1 MIRDDIKTA
10 LVSAMKGGDKEA
22 TQTIRL
28 IQSAIKNRDIELRT
42 AAQAPDDDALITEVL
57 QKMIKQRRES
67 VDLYRKGNREEL
79 AAKEEAEIAVIERFL
94 PAQMDD
100 AEAGAA
106 VQAII
111 AELGASSM
119 KDMGRVMGVVKE
131 RHASSIEPARASAL
145 VRAALVTAMKGG
157 DKAATGTIRLIQSA
171 IKNRDIELRTAT
183 TQPDDDLLVTEVL
196 QKMIKQRRESVDLY
210 RKGNRE
216 ELAAKEE
223 AEIAVIERFLPAQ
236 MDDAEAGAA
245 VQAIIAELGA
255 SSMKDMGRVM
265 GVVKERH
272 ASSIEPAR
280 ASALVRAALA
290 G

>member
-1 MIRDDIKTA
+1 MIRDDIKSA
-10 LVSAMKGGDKEA
+10 LVSAMKGGDKEGTA
-22 TQTIRL
+22 TIRL

-42 AAQAPDDDALITEVL
+42 SAQA
-57 QKMIKQRRES
+57 
-67 VDLYRKGNREEL
+67 
-79 AAKEEAEIAVIERFL
+79 
-94 PAQMDD
+94 
-100 AEAGAA
+100 
-106 VQAII
+106 
-111 AELGASSM
+111 
-119 KDMGRVMGVVKE
+119 
-131 RHASSIEPARASAL
+131 
-145 VRAALVTAMKGG
+145 
-157 DKAATGTIRLIQSA
+157 
-171 IKNRDIELRTAT
+171 
-183 TQPDDDLLVTEVL
+183 PDDDLLVTEVL

-245 VQAIIAELGA
+245 IQAIIAELGA

-280 ASALVRAALA
+280 ASALVKAALS
-290 G
+290 